1 MNEFLLMASDLF
13 LTSPREEY
21 RKVLDPEDISEGKRR
36 LKECVSEILKVGM
49 SPNIVPSGY
58 CEVGMGH
65 KTGHKTGWLLR
76 SFTGGHLQW

>member
-1 MNEFLLMASDLF
+1 MASGLF
-13 LTSPREEY
+13 LASPTEEY

-36 LKECVSEILKVGM
+36 LKQCVSEILKVGM

-58 CEVGMGH
+58 CEVG
-65 KTGHKTGWLLR
+65 TGHKTGWLLS